1 MDVKTTFLNGVIEEE
16 VYIEQPQGFEV
27 EDRKTHV
34 CRLKKAL
41 YRLKQAPRAWYG
53 RIDSFLT
60 CLGFTKS
67 KFDLHLYFKIM
78 NDEPVILL
86 LYVDDLFL
94 TEEEKLI
101 TNCKKKLAA
110 EFEMK
115 DLGPMQYF

>member
-1 MDVKTTFLNGVIEEE
+1 MKWKLHQMDVKTTFLNGVIEEE

-41 YRLKQAPRAWYG
+41 YGLKQAPRAWYG
-53 RIDSFLT
+53 IIDSFLT
-60 CLGFTKS
+60 SLGFTKS
-67 KFDLHLYFKIM
+67 KVDPNLYFKVM

-94 TEEEKLI
+94 T
-101 TNCKKKLAA
+101 
-110 EFEMK
+110 
-115 DLGPMQYF
+115 